1 MAEETQVDIAE
12 ADELPGDPIEDVK
25 TTETGKPLSPLA
37 RSKVPAAPVK
47 APETVKPLSPLVD
60 KESYKSRRGRDGKV
74 FTNGF
79 SIPGFNSYSDL
90 PGKTCVDCGFN
101 ALKFSKQCPKCG
113 GELGPEVK

>member
-1 MAEETQVDIAE
+1 MAEETQVEVPE
-12 ADELPGDPIEDVK
+12 ADKLLADVK
-25 TTETGKPLSPLA
+25 TTESGQPISPLA
-37 RSKVPAAPVK
+37 RSKVPPAPVRP
-47 APETVKPLSPLVD
+47 ALVD

-79 SIPGFNSYSDL
+79 SIPGFNAYSDL

>member
-1 MAEETQVDIAE
+1 MADETQVEVPE
-12 ADELPGDPIEDVK
+12 AITTASGQPI
-25 TTETGKPLSPLA
+25 SPLA
-37 RSKVPAAPVK
+37 RSKVPPAPVK
-47 APETVKPLSPLVD
+47 APVRPALAD

-79 SIPGFNSYSDL
+79 SIPGFNAYSDL